1 MRCEIKKV
9 LLFPILLLL
18 GLGVKGQTPVYLFS
32 YFVGNGADGLHLAYS
47 LDGLKW
53 ESLHHGKSFLKPMI
67 GKDKLMRDPS
77 ICLGEDGVFHM
88 VWTTGWW
95 DQIIGYSSSK
105 DLINWTSQKAISVM
119 VDEAEAKN
127 AWAPEVFYDKA
138 EKQYYIIWASTIPG
152 RHKEVNTSESE
163 KGLNHRM
170 YGVTTQDFNIFSKTN
185 LFFNPDFSVI
195 DAAIIQKANE
205 EYMMFLKN
213 ENSNPP
219 EKNIRFTITKS
230 LKNGFPTQVSTPITG
245 NYWAEGPAPLQVGDY
260 IYVYFDK
267 YRDHKYG
274 AVRSKDG
281 LTWEDVSDEVS
292 FPKGVRHGTA
302 FTVDRTTL
310 DNLLKTNP

>member
-1 MRCEIKKV
+1 MMMKK
-9 LLFPILLLL
+9 LFLFPLLLLL
-18 GLGVKGQTPVYLFS
+18 GFCVKGQSSVYLFS
-32 YFVGNGADGLHLAYS
+32 YFVDNGADGLHLAYS

-53 ESLHHGKSFLKPMI
+53 EPLHHGKSFLKPMI

-77 ICLGEDGVFHM
+77 ICLGPDGNFHL

-95 DQIIGYSSSK
+95 DKSIGYSSSK
-105 DLINWTSQKAISVM
+105 DLMQWTAQKAIPVM
-119 VDEAEAKN
+119 EEESKTKN

-138 EKQYYIIWASTIPG
+138 EQQYHIMWASTIPG
-152 RHKEVNTSESE
+152 RHLEVNTSASE

-170 YGVTTQDFNIFSKTN
+170 YSVTTRDFTVFSKTS

-195 DAAIIQKANE
+195 DAAIFQKHNN

-219 EKNIRFTITKS
+219 EKNIRFTVSKS
-230 LKNGFPTQVSTPITG
+230 LKNGFPTEVSKPITG
-245 NYWAEGPAPLQVGDY
+245 NYWAEGPAPLLVGEY

-267 YRDHKYG
+267 YRDHQYG

-281 LTWEDVSDEVS
+281 VDWEDVSDQVS
-292 FPKGVRHGTA
+292 FPKGTRHGTA
-302 FTVDRTTL
+302 FKVDRAIL
-310 DNLLKTNP
+310 ENIWRASE

>member
-1 MRCEIKKV
+1 MMMKK
-9 LLFPILLLL
+9 LFLFPLLLLL
-18 GLGVKGQTPVYLFS
+18 GFCVKGQSSVYLFS
-32 YFVGNGADGLHLAYS
+32 YFVDNGADGLHLAYS

-53 ESLHHGKSFLKPMI
+53 EPLHHGKSFLKPMI

-77 ICLGEDGVFHM
+77 ICLGPDGYFHL

-95 DQIIGYSSSK
+95 DKSIGYSSSK
-105 DLINWTSQKAISVM
+105 DLMQWTAQKSIPVM
-119 VDEAEAKN
+119 EEESEAKN

-138 EKQYYIIWASTIPG
+138 EQQYQIMWASTIPG
-152 RHKEVNTSESE
+152 RHLEVNTSASE

-170 YGVTTQDFNIFSKTN
+170 YSVTTPDFTVFSKTS

-195 DAAIIQKANE
+195 DAAIFQKHNN

-219 EKNIRFTITKS
+219 EKNIRFTVSKS
-230 LKNGFPTQVSTPITG
+230 LKNGFPTEVSKPITG
-245 NYWAEGPAPLQVGDY
+245 NYWAEGPAPLLVGEY

-267 YRDHKYG
+267 YRDHQYG

-281 LTWEDVSDEVS
+281 VDWEDVSDQVS
-292 FPKGVRHGTA
+292 FPKGTRHGTA
-302 FTVDRTTL
+302 FKVDRAIL
-310 DNLLKTNP
+310 ENIWRASE